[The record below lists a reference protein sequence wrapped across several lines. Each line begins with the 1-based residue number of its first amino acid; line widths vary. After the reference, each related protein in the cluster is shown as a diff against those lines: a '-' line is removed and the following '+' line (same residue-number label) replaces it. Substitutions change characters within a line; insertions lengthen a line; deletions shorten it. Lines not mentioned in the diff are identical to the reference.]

1 MGTNTVSFAGDGS
14 TPESPVNFN
23 GADGVIFV
31 LDSAVLNVDD
41 ITKSSAADL
50 VVNVKLGDKSEAFVA
65 NNSLTKTGAGTVR
78 LTKVN
83 EFTGPTTVSA
93 GATGLFEF
101 SAYNE
106 DPALQSYD
114 RLIIGSDGSFVIDEN
129 SIIKLYFENGDADL
143 WAAEGEEYKLVS
155 DEGFADG
162 NYSALLE
169 DQYRSLFELQGKY
182 GNGLYLIGGLGAVPI
197 PPGPEP
203 GSGVPEPST
212 WALLALGVI
221 VLYLR
226 RRVRS

>member
-1 MGTNTVSFAGDGS
+1 MNQQLTFSDNVTVSGAG
-14 TPESPVNFN
+14 E
-23 GADGVIFV
+23 VI
-31 LDSAVLNVDD
+31 
-41 ITKSSAADL
+41 
-50 VVNVKLGDKSEAFVA
+50 
-65 NNSLTKTGAGTVR
+65 KTGAGK
-78 LTKVN
+78 LKIKADGDQ
-83 EFTGPTTVSA
+83 FSSDKFTVSTGDLDFKGQYNGDLIVKTGATLSPGNSVGDLTVYGDVTIDA

-182 GNGLYLIGGLGAVPI
+182 GNGLYLIGLGAVPI

-221 VLYLR
+221 VLYFR